1 MNRLVRAEMRLL
13 EYQGKE
19 LFDQYGIR
27 IPRSYLANTLQEAKE
42 AGRKLGYPL
51 VLKSQL
57 TVGGR
62 GKAGAIIKCKTEAEL
77 EPKFKE
83 LLHKEVK
90 GELPRG
96 ILLEEMADIKKE
108 LYLSLF
114 LNRSKRCYSFIASSE
129 GGVEIESAA
138 NRVMIDVSLDGLTPQ
153 TAEDTA
159 NRLGLSG
166 RTVVS
171 FVDLTTKLSRLVSEK
186 EAELAEIN
194 PVAIL
199 GDHSLLALDSKVII
213 DDNAVFRH
221 PELKKYEHVSELEKQ
236 AEISGFSLVELDG
249 NIAIIGNG
257 AGLVMST
264 LDMVSDAGGTAGAF
278 LDFGGRATTET
289 IYEALKVISK
299 ISSIEVILVNLFG
312 GIVRTN
318 LVAQAILNAY
328 GNNLISVPVFA
339 RISGA
344 ESEKAREMLNGSRA
358 ELYNTVE
365 EAIQAAVAEA
375 RRGQAK

>member
-1 MNRLVRAEMRLL
+1 MRLL

-19 LFDQYGIR
+19 LFDQYDIR
-27 IPRSYLANTLQEAKE
+27 IPRSHVAHTIQEARDGGK
-42 AGRKLGYPL
+42 KLGYPL

-62 GKAGAIIKCKTEAEL
+62 GKAGAIVKCKSEAEL
-77 EPKFKE
+77 QPKFNE
-83 LLHKEVK
+83 LLYKDVK

-114 LNRSKRCYSFIASSE
+114 LNRSKRCYSLISSTE
-129 GGVEIESAA
+129 GGVDIESAG
-138 NRVMIDVSLDGLTPQ
+138 NKVMVDVPVDGLTTQ
-153 TAEDTA
+153 TAEEVATQ
-159 NRLGLSG
+159 LGLSG

-171 FVDLTTKLSRLVSEK
+171 FVDFTTKLSRLVSEK

-199 GDHSLLALDSKVII
+199 GDGSLMALDAKVII
-213 DDNAVFRH
+213 DDNSMFRH
-221 PELKKYEHVSELEKQ
+221 AELKKYENVSELERQ
-236 AEISGFSLVELDG
+236 AEVSGFSLVELDG

-264 LDMVSDAGGTAGAF
+264 LDMVSDAGGRAGAF

-289 IYEALKVISK
+289 IYEALKVISR
-299 ISSIEVILVNLFG
+299 IGRVQVILVNLFG

-318 LVAQAILNAY
+318 LVAQAILDAY
-328 GNNLISVPVFA
+328 KNNLINVPVFA

-358 ELYNTVE
+358 KLYNTVE
-365 EAIQAAVAEA
+365 EAIQAAVVAV
-375 RRGQAK
+375 K

>member
-1 MNRLVRAEMRLL
+1 MRLL

-27 IPRSYLANTLQEAKE
+27 IPRSYLANSIQEAKE
-42 AGRKLGYPL
+42 GARKIGYPL

-62 GKAGAIIKCKTEAEL
+62 GKAGAIVKCKSEAEL
-77 EPKFKE
+77 EPKFNE

-96 ILLEEMADIKKE
+96 ILLEEMANIEKE

-114 LNRSKRCYSFIASSE
+114 LNRSKRCYSLISSAE
-129 GGVEIESAA
+129 GGVEIESAGTK
-138 NRVMIDVSLDGLTPQ
+138 VMVDIPIDGLTTQ
-153 TAEDTA
+153 TAEETA
-159 NRLGLSG
+159 SKLGLNG
-166 RTVVS
+166 KAVLS
-171 FVDLTTKLSRLVSEK
+171 FIDFTTKLSRLVSEK

-194 PVAIL
+194 PVAFL
-199 GDHSLLALDSKVII
+199 RDESLMALDSKVII
-213 DDNAVFRH
+213 DDNAMFRH

-264 LDMVSDAGGTAGAF
+264 LDMVSDAGGNAGAF

-299 ISSIEVILVNLFG
+299 IDRIQAILVNLFG

-318 LVAQAILNAY
+318 LVAQAILDAY
-328 GNNLISVPVFA
+328 KNNLINVPVFA

-344 ESEKAREMLNGSRA
+344 ESEKAKEMLNGSKA
-358 ELYNTVE
+358 KLYNTVE
-365 EAIQAAVAEA
+365 EAIQAAVAA
-375 RRGQAK
+375 VKR

>member
-1 MNRLVRAEMRLL
+1 MDCPAAENMRLL

-19 LFDQYGIR
+19 LFRQYGIR
-27 IPRSYLANTLQEAKE
+27 IPRSHLANSIEEAKE
-42 AGRKLGYPL
+42 GGKKLGYPL

-62 GKAGAIIKCKTEAEL
+62 GKAGAIVKCKSEPEL
-77 EPKFKE
+77 EPKFNE

-114 LNRSKRCYSFIASSE
+114 LNRSKRCYSLISSAE
-129 GGVEIESAA
+129 GGVEIESAGSK
-138 NRVMIDVSLDGLTPQ
+138 VVVDVPIDGLTPQ
-153 TAEDTA
+153 VAEETASK
-159 NRLGLSG
+159 LGLTG
-166 RTVVS
+166 RAVES
-171 FVDLTTKLSRLVSEK
+171 FVDFTIKLSRLIVEK

-199 GDHSLLALDSKVII
+199 GDGSLVALDAKVII
-213 DDNAVFRH
+213 DDNAMFRH

-236 AEISGFSLVELDG
+236 AEVSGFSLVELDG

-264 LDMVSDAGGTAGAF
+264 LDMVSDAGGRAGAF

-289 IYEALKVISK
+289 IYEALKVISRIK
-299 ISSIEVILVNLFG
+299 RVDAILVNLFG

-318 LVAQAILNAY
+318 LVAQAILDAY
-328 GNNLISVPVFA
+328 KNNLISVPVFA

-358 ELYNTVE
+358 NLYNTVE
-365 EAIQAAVAEA
+365 EAIQAAVAA
-375 RRGQAK
+375 VSR